1 MTLEAE
7 KQLKSNDLPLAPLGL
22 EGPTGRAYWVV
33 EGRLMAGAYPGKK
46 GSGHMGGNVEETQK
60 LIDAG
65 VNVFIN
71 LTKDQTG
78 QGNNDT
84 KLVQYD
90 EDVAGQA
97 VVERYPVQDV
107 GIPTAEEML
116 VVLDAI
122 DDHLAN
128 GKTVYFHCW
137 GGFGRTGTVLGCWLR
152 RHGHATNASWQEKV
166 NDLRLGAID
175 AQHRPSPEVPGQC
188 HFVDRWPEG
197 SLIEETPAK
206 VALASPQ
213 VDRTDRIVGSL
224 LAGAIG
230 DALGA
235 ALEFMSLS
243 EIEAEF
249 GLGGATS
256 FTPYYGHPAP
266 ITDDTQM
273 TLFTAEGLIEAAK
286 HGTDPVEE
294 VWAAYQRWY
303 HAQGGPLPEGIAP
316 DFGLLAVP
324 ELWERRA
331 PGNTCMGSM
340 AGGVPGT
347 TTKSLNDSKGCGG
360 IMRVAPVGLVATSD
374 QEAYRLG
381 CDVAALTHSHCNG
394 WIPAGVQ
401 AVIIHRIM
409 EGDDLFAA
417 VLAGREMAEQD
428 PQGGEVVACIDAAI
442 ALSAEAPLGG
452 WDLHRLGGAWVG
464 EEALAITIAVVLAED
479 DINKALLLAV
489 NHSGDS
495 DSTGA
500 MVGNVLGALHGV
512 KALRQDWRQ
521 EVEIGDVIIGLGER
535 LGECDQAP

>member
-122 DDHLAN
+122 DGHLAN

-152 RHGHATNASWQEKV
+152 RHDYATNASWQEKV

-175 AQHRPSPEVPGQC
+175 AQHRPSPEVAGQC
-188 HFVDRWPEG
+188 NFVDDWPEG
-197 SLIEETPAK
+197 ESVATAPVK
-206 VALASPQ
+206 DALAPPQ
-213 VDRTDRIVGSL
+213 VDRTGRIVGSM

-235 ALEFMSLS
+235 TLEFMSLS
-243 EIEAEF
+243 EIEAQF
-249 GLGGATS
+249 GKGGSTT
-256 FTPYYGHPAP
+256 FIPYHEHPAS

-273 TLFTAEGLIEAAK
+273 SLFTAEGLIEAAK
-286 HGTDPVEE
+286 HGTDPVDE
-294 VWAAYQRWY
+294 VWKAYQRWFY
-303 HAQGGPLPEGIAP
+303 TQKGPLPEGVEP

-324 ELWERRA
+324 ELHQRRA
-331 PGNTCMGSM
+331 PGYTCMSSM
-340 AGGVPGT
+340 EGGVKGT
-347 TTKSLNDSKGCGG
+347 INAPINDSKGCGG
-360 IMRVAPVGLVATSD
+360 IMRVGPVGLVATSSE
-374 QEAYRLG
+374 EAYRLG
-381 CDVAALTHSHCNG
+381 CDVAALTHTHRNG

-442 ALSAEAPLGG
+442 TLSAEAPLGG

-500 MVGNVLGALHGV
+500 MVGNVLGALHGT
-512 KALRQDWRQ
+512 KTLKISWQQ
-521 EVEIGDVIIGLGER
+521 EVEIADVITELAKR
-535 LGECDQAP
+535 LAGTG